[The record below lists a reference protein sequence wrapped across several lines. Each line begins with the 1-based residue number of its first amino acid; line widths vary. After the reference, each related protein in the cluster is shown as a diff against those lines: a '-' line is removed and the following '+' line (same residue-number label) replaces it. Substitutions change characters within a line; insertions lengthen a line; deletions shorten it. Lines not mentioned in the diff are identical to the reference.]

1 MAIHYQKTMTFHL
14 EGLKYLKVLSLSKT
28 WNYTGGTSPFRV
40 PVFSSTGFNNWALE
54 LHCGRHLL
62 QNIHEDSFYPSG
74 QAGDTSHIQTILWFM
89 QFNII
94 RKQQS
99 PVVHLPFPI
108 FSVIF
113 IFEPHLKVLQS
124 KSVSSRMH
132 LVLHWQLEMLQYYL
146 KAGEI
151 KERLFL

>member
-28 WNYTGGTSPFRV
+28 WNYTEGTSPFRV
-40 PVFSSTGFNNWALE
+40 PVFSSTGFNNWPLE

-74 QAGDTSHIQTILWFM
+74 QAGDTSQIQTILWFM

-99 PVVHLPFPI
+99 PVSAPPFSHFLSYFHFWTTFEGPSKQICEQQDALSPALAARNASILP
-108 FSVIF
+108 
-113 IFEPHLKVLQS
+113 EG
-124 KSVSSRMH
+124 R
-132 LVLHWQLEMLQYYL
+132 
-146 KAGEI
+146 GN
-151 KERLFL
+151 